1 MYELLCRNRVEDYA
15 RWRKLFD
22 TNAPAA
28 REAGLQLT
36 DLWRDM
42 EDPNNIFFVFE
53 VSSAEELVVPED
65 IATRVS
71 GASFLDD
78 GADQTHGLGGLRVVT
93 RVD

>member
-15 RWRKLFD
+15 RWRKVFD

-42 EDPNNIFFVFE
+42 EDPNNIFFLFR
-53 VSSAEELVVPED
+53 VSSVDRARTFIEDPAEAEV
-65 IATRVS
+65 
-71 GASFLDD
+71 GAAAGVLDGEYHFLEKD
-78 GADQTHGLGGLRVVT
+78 TT
-93 RVD
+93 Y

>member
-36 DLWRDM
+36 DLWRGM
-42 EDPNNIFFVFE
+42 EDPNNIFFLFR
-53 VSSAEELVVPED
+53 VSSVDRARTFIEDPAEAEV
-65 IATRVS
+65 
-71 GASFLDD
+71 GAAAGVLDGEYHFLEK
-78 GADQTHGLGGLRVVT
+78 GTT
-93 RVD
+93 Y